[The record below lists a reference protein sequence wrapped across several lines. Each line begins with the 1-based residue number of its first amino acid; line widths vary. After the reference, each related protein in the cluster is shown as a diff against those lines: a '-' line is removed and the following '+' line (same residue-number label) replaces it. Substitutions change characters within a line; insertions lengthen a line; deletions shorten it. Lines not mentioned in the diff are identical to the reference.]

1 MRAGAPGAPLK
12 KQHGTWD
19 SRWHSRE
26 AQTRVQRVARS
37 QAPTSEREP
46 QLWVVRGATEERA
59 SANLHR
65 APCPLAFE
73 SPSPCVAQR
82 RGSSSTQNQSP
93 RTSSSSDQVLNVE
106 CVSPHDHQAISP
118 SSRPTRPLHLA
129 CSWAVPRISTD
140 SHSHHSLAT
149 TPLTAT
155 RNRARS
161 LLTRPPDH
169 RRSTPALRLHSP
181 WPTLSAPRCP
191 CRPSTRP
198 GPSPRASQS
207 QRRASSPP
215 SPRSCVPFEH
225 ATSPSRVASR

>member
-1 MRAGAPGAPLK
+1 MPSRGQSERSTCGRRPRRTWTRARASSESPSVRAGAPGAPLK

-129 CSWAVPRISTD
+129 WLVGCAA
-140 SHSHHSLAT
+140 H
-149 TPLTAT
+149 
-155 RNRARS
+155 
-161 LLTRPPDH
+161 
-169 RRSTPALRLHSP
+169 
-181 WPTLSAPRCP
+181 
-191 CRPSTRP
+191 
-198 GPSPRASQS
+198 
-207 QRRASSPP
+207 
-215 SPRSCVPFEH
+215 
-225 ATSPSRVASR
+225 